1 MRSGVPPGGVVLGA
15 LVLPGHR
22 RVGMDPALFHRPH
35 QGIALRTQHDVGGG
49 HGGQR
54 GQQDQQPPSG
64 AGQPQS
70 ADGCPEDRQ
79 TQQAVLQIRVH
90 PISLRPTLVTPAPQ
104 RTYHRRVIRTIP
116 ALFAIGLAIYA
127 LVDCVRA
134 EERLIKALP
143 RTAWMLLIA
152 FVPLIGPIAWLVTG
166 RVREAGQPRRAATP
180 PRPIAPEDDP
190 DFMRSLEDQRRLERR
205 RREREAEGKDLDDGD
220 NPPAQAV

>member
-1 MRSGVPPGGVVLGA
+1 MEANAANRTSSHPRAPANHKAPMAAPKIARRSRLYCRYGFT
-15 LVLPGHR
+15 R
-22 RVGMDPALFHRPH
+22 
-35 QGIALRTQHDVGGG
+35 
-49 HGGQR
+49 
-54 GQQDQQPPSG
+54 
-64 AGQPQS
+64 S
-70 ADGCPEDRQ
+70 AY
-79 TQQAVLQIRVH
+79 A
-90 PISLRPTLVTPAPQ
+90 PTLVTPAPQ
-104 RTYHRRVIRTIP
+104 RTYHEGVIRTIP

-166 RVREAGQPRRAATP
+166 RVREGGQPRRAATP

-190 DFMRSLEDQRRLERR
+190 DFMRSLEDQRRRERK
-205 RREREAEGKDLDDGD
+205 RRERESGEADGRDDGE